1 MSSRESSRIARKPL
15 YRRLGFVL
23 PVIFGAVLFLPSAS
37 VYYRYSGGRSCASCH
52 EIWQPYSDW
61 HTSTHRNVLCSD
73 CHGDVLTLDA
83 GFHLKN
89 IRQLF
94 AHIRGQVPEQVR
106 LKPDDVQQV
115 NARCAKC
122 HRQEY
127 ADWAAGPHAITYKEI
142 FLDESHN

>member
-1 MSSRESSRIARKPL
+1 MSARELSGTKKRF

-94 AHIRGQVPEQVR
+94 AQS
-106 LKPDDVQQV
+106 
-115 NARCAKC
+115 
-122 HRQEY
+122 
-127 ADWAAGPHAITYKEI
+127 T
-142 FLDESHN
+142 